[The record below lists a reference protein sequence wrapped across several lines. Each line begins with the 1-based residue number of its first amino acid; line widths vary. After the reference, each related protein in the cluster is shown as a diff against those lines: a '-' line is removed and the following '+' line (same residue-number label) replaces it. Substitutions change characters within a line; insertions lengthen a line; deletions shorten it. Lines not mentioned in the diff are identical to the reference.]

1 MRHTLLICLV
11 LIACVA
17 ASGRAEALQ
26 WRGIK
31 LDPEG
36 KVRPQLLAEAV
47 KAYESHDRGDL
58 NGRVAIVDFARPSA
72 ERRLFLL
79 SLATGRVET
88 HLVSHGKGSDRDHD
102 GVADY
107 FSDATGSHAS
117 SLGAFRAARRYQ
129 GSHGL
134 SLALDGLDPGNRSA
148 RSRAIVLHSQW
159 YVSDRVVSQLGK
171 LGRSWGCF
179 AVDRGVIA
187 RLVDVL
193 EDGGFI
199 YAGR

>member
-1 MRHTLLICLV
+1 MRLPSLLILALTLAV
-11 LIACVA
+11 T
-17 ASGRAEALQ
+17 SGRAEALQ
-26 WRGIK
+26 WRGVK

-36 KVRPQLLAEAV
+36 TLRPQLLADAIRS
-47 KAYESHDRGDL
+47 YESHDRGDL
-58 NGRVAIVDFARPSA
+58 NGHVAIVDFARPSA

-88 HLVSHGKGSDRDHD
+88 YLVSHGQGSDRDHD
-102 GVADY
+102 GMADY

-117 SLGAFRAARRYQ
+117 SLGAFRAARRYE

-134 SLALDGLDPGNRSA
+134 SLALDGLDPDNRSA
-148 RSRAIVLHSQW
+148 RERAIVMHSQW
-159 YVSDRVVSQLGK
+159 YVSERIVSQLGK

-187 RLVDVL
+187 RLVDLL

>member
-1 MRHTLLICLV
+1 MRLALLLCLS
-11 LIACVA
+11 IASA
-17 ASGRAEALQ
+17 AATGRAEALQ

-31 LDPEG
+31 LDPGGEL
-36 KVRPQLLAEAV
+36 RPQLLADAIRS
-47 KAYESHDRGDL
+47 YESHDRGDL
-58 NGRVAIVDFARPSA
+58 NGQVAIVDFARPSA
-72 ERRLFLL
+72 EPRLFLL

-88 HLVSHGKGSDRDHD
+88 YLVSHGQGSDRDHD
-102 GVADY
+102 GIADY

-117 SLGAFRAARRYQ
+117 SLGAFRAARRYE

-134 SLALDGLDPGNRSA
+134 SLTLDGLDPDNRSA
-148 RSRAIVLHSQW
+148 RSRAIVMHSQW
-159 YVSDRVVSQLGK
+159 YVSDRIASELGK

-187 RLVDVL
+187 RLVDTL

>member
-1 MRHTLLICLV
+1 MRLPSLLVIALTLAV
-11 LIACVA
+11 TA
-17 ASGRAEALQ
+17 GRAEALQ
-26 WRGIK
+26 WRGVK

-36 KVRPQLLAEAV
+36 TLRPQLLADAIRS
-47 KAYESHDRGDL
+47 YETHDRGDH
-58 NGRVAIVDFARPSA
+58 NGQVAIVDFARPSA

-88 HLVSHGKGSDRDHD
+88 YLVSHGQGSDRDHD
-102 GVADY
+102 GMADY

-117 SLGAFRAARRYQ
+117 SLGAFRAARRYE

-134 SLALDGLDPGNRSA
+134 SLALDGLDAGNRSA

-159 YVSDRVVSQLGK
+159 YVSDRMAAERGK

-179 AVDRGVIA
+179 AVDRGAIA

>member
-1 MRHTLLICLV
+1 MRLSSLLILAFTLAV
-11 LIACVA
+11 TA
-17 ASGRAEALQ
+17 GRAEALQ
-26 WRGIK
+26 WRGVK

-36 KVRPQLLAEAV
+36 QVRPQLLAEAV
-47 KAYESHDRGDL
+47 RSYESHDRGDL

-72 ERRLFLL
+72 ERRLYLL
-79 SLATGRVET
+79 SLATGQVET

-102 GVADY
+102 GIADF
-107 FSDATGSHAS
+107 FSDVTGSHAS
-117 SLGAFRAARRYQ
+117 SLGAFRAARRYE

-134 SLALDGLDPGNRSA
+134 SLTLDGLDPGNSSA

-159 YVSDRVVSQLGK
+159 YVSQRMASELGK

-179 AVDRGVIA
+179 AVERDVIA
-187 RLVDVL
+187 RLVDML

>member
-1 MRHTLLICLV
+1 MRLPSLLIFAFCL
-11 LIACVA
+11 AMTA
-17 ASGRAEALQ
+17 GRAEALH
-26 WRGIK
+26 WRGVK
-31 LDPEG
+31 LDPGGEL
-36 KVRPQLLAEAV
+36 RPQLLADAIRS
-47 KAYESHDRGDL
+47 YESHDRDDL
-58 NGRVAIVDFARPSA
+58 NGQVAIVDFARPSA

-79 SLATGRVET
+79 SLMTGRVESY
-88 HLVSHGKGSDRDHD
+88 LVSHGQGSDRDHD
-102 GVADY
+102 GLADY

-117 SLGAFRAARRYQ
+117 SLGAFRAARRYE

-148 RSRAIVLHSQW
+148 RSRAIVMHSQW
-159 YVSDRVVSQLGK
+159 YVSDRLAAERGK

-187 RLVDVL
+187 RLVETL

>member
-1 MRHTLLICLV
+1 MRLPSLLILALTLAV
-11 LIACVA
+11 TA
-17 ASGRAEALQ
+17 GPAEALQ
-26 WRGIK
+26 WRGVK
-31 LDPEG
+31 LDPGGEL
-36 KVRPQLLAEAV
+36 RPQLLAEAIQS
-47 KAYESHDRGDL
+47 YESHDRGDL
-58 NGRVAIVDFARPSA
+58 NGHVAIVDFARPSA

-88 HLVSHGKGSDRDHD
+88 YLVSHGQGSDRDHD
-102 GVADY
+102 GMADY

-117 SLGAFRAARRYQ
+117 SLGAFRAARRYE

-134 SLALDGLDPGNRSA
+134 SLALDGLDPDNRSA

-159 YVSDRVVSQLGK
+159 YVSDRMASELGK

-187 RLVDVL
+187 RLVDLL

>member
-1 MRHTLLICLV
+1 MRLPSLLFLALTLAV
-11 LIACVA
+11 TA
-17 ASGRAEALQ
+17 GRAEALQ
-26 WRGIK
+26 WRGVK
-31 LDPEG
+31 LDPDG
-36 KVRPQLLAEAV
+36 ALRPQLLADAIRS
-47 KAYESHDRGDL
+47 YESHDRGDL
-58 NGRVAIVDFARPSA
+58 NGQVAIVDFARPSA

-79 SLATGRVET
+79 TLATGRVET
-88 HLVSHGKGSDRDHD
+88 YLVSHGQGSDRDHD
-102 GVADY
+102 GLAEY

-117 SLGAFRAARRYQ
+117 SLGAYRGALRYQ

-148 RSRAIVLHSQW
+148 RSRAIVMHSQW
-159 YVSDRVVSQLGK
+159 YVSDRMASERGK

-187 RLVDVL
+187 RLVDTL